1 MHVLKLQLFVV
12 NTANAI
18 TLGLPPALE
27 TWTNEQVL
35 NFISFMWNQKQSA
48 DNMNGTFPPN
58 GPLDPTTVVNV
69 AKRAFES
76 LNAPG
81 DAINMRVLAA
91 HRSVSFDSPLTED
104 AIILESNDVG
114 TRAENDHDGT
124 YCHNNYV
131 NSLNESIQL
140 ASVSDDVRLTR
151 KKATTPSPSVDVA
164 TKKKMMLEW
173 LCKNIQHLNE
183 LSQLP
188 FNSSELWRL
197 HQHFFSPTIQIMVV
211 DNNSEEASP
220 TQSEEAMK
228 RYEAGNGK
236 CTSVLSVP
244 CTSFP
249 SSNSTPVPC
258 SEPVIHGSK
267 SLLKRKVSYRFLG
280 EATLSSSTPE
290 ASTIDQSVSKLIEDM
305 SGQSMQHRSKRPRR
319 NRSRISIVPRI
330 KQKLDSFLDSDH
342 QKALGLMRQLYYVE
356 KSLLNGNVY
365 PIEDIKG
372 ATHLIGV
379 LASDAETILID
390 MM

>member
-1 MHVLKLQLFVV
+1 MTILNLLPFSSKI
-12 NTANAI
+12 ANAV
-18 TLGLPPALE
+18 TLGLPPELE

-35 NFISFMWNQKQSA
+35 NFISFMWNEKHSS
-48 DNMNGTFPPN
+48 DVTNGIIPCN
-58 GPLDPTTVVNV
+58 GPLDPTTVVTV
-69 AKRAFES
+69 AKLAFES
-76 LNAPG
+76 LTTSGEAM
-81 DAINMRVLAA
+81 NMRAHAA

-104 AIILESNDVG
+104 AIIMESN
-114 TRAENDHDGT
+114 ENGSRIDNDYEET
-124 YCHNNYV
+124 YGSKYGK
-131 NSLNESIQL
+131 SLNDPTHCS
-140 ASVSDDVRLTR
+140 SVNGDLQP
-151 KKATTPSPSVDVA
+151 KKNKTHVPSPSVNAA

-197 HQHFFSPTIQIMVV
+197 HQHFFSPTTQLAVLQNDSDHHSMSQSK
-211 DNNSEEASP
+211 DGSNSYDS
-220 TQSEEAMK
+220 
-228 RYEAGNGK
+228 GNGQ
-236 CTSVLSVP
+236 CTSVLSAP
-244 CTSFP
+244 CAACPMANSAPIP
-249 SSNSTPVPC
+249 SS
-258 SEPVIHGSK
+258 EPAIHGNK

-290 ASTIDQSVSKLIEDM
+290 TSTIDQSVSRLIEDM
-305 SGQSMQHRSKRPRR
+305 NGQTMQHRSKRPRR

-356 KSLLNGNVY
+356 KSLLSGNVY
-365 PIEDIKG
+365 PIDDIKG
-372 ATHLIGV
+372 VTHLIGA